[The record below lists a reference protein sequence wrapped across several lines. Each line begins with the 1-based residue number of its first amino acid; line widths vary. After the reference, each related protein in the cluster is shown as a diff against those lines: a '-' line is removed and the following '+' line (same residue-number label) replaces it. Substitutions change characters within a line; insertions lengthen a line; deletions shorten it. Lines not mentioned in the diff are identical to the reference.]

1 MIFNPVD
8 RKMIERLAGEQ
19 VEHPWFAPGAPPVLV
34 AVGRLSAEKDYKTL
48 LRALAA
54 LRPRR
59 PLRLMILGEGNE
71 LEALRALAKALDV
84 ADGVLFA
91 GFVPNPFAYM
101 RRAAARFEGMPNSLV
116 QAVVLGC
123 RVVATD
129 CQSGPR
135 AIIGDPPYGKLVP
148 VGDVCAMA
156 VAIDEVLDTPHSL
169 PPAAITDRFD
179 LDAGLDRYCDLLA
192 MLG

>member
-1 MIFNPVD
+1 HADAIVVPARGITGDLARLARVSRDRISVIFNPVD
-8 RKMIERLAGEQ
+8 RKKIERLAGEQ

-129 CQSGPR
+129 CQ
-135 AIIGDPPYGKLVP
+135 
-148 VGDVCAMA
+148 
-156 VAIDEVLDTPHSL
+156 
-169 PPAAITDRFD
+169 
-179 LDAGLDRYCDLLA
+179 
-192 MLG
+192 